1 MANVNLKVDFG
12 RQKTD
17 DKKCGNYRDDP
28 SIMVGVIFSPCSSVL
43 QSSDVKLNFFSKSK
57 LESKKSIKTR
67 NLFLI
72 VS

>member
-43 QSSDVKLNFFSKSK
+43 QSSDVKLNFFFKI
-57 LESKKSIKTR
+57 ETR
-67 NLFLI
+67 I
-72 VS
+72 QKID